1 MNLVSITDGT
11 GDVGQALTIT
21 AVSSNPA
28 VIPNPAV
35 NYASPSASGQIT
47 YTPVPNT
54 SGTAVILVTVMDNGG
69 TQNGGINTFTQ
80 SFTVTVSPVN
90 QAPTLARDF
99 QRDDRREYDRARGR
113 STCRTSRPDPATRR
127 SW

>member
-1 MNLVSITDGT
+1 MNLVGITDGT

-69 TQNGGINTFTQ
+69 TQNGGINT
-80 SFTVTVSPVN
+80 VTPVVHGYR
-90 QAPTLARDF
+90 LAGQPGAHAGGDS
-99 QRDDRREYDRARGR
+99 Q
-113 STCRTSRPDPATRR
+113 P
-127 SW
+127 